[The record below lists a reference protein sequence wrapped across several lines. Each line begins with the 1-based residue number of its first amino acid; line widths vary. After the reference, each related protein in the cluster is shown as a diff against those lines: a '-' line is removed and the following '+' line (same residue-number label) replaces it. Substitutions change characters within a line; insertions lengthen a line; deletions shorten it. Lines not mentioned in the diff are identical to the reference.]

1 MENEN
6 MKINYPSMI
15 KRDSWKLILDSIT
28 RLITIE
34 EDLGGENVEELEKL
48 NKLAEKV
55 KEKTTVEPSAEEKSA
70 NNYNLGRPLP

>member
-1 MENEN
+1 MRNEN

-15 KRDSWKLILDSIT
+15 KRDSWQLILDSIT

-34 EDLGGENVEELEKL
+34 EDLGGENVGELEKL

-55 KEKTTVEPSAEEKSA
+55 KEKTIVKPSTETKFE
-70 NNYNLGRPLP
+70 RPLEAPM

>member
-1 MENEN
+1 MRNEN
-6 MKINYPSMI
+6 MKINYTSMI

-55 KEKTTVEPSAEEKSA
+55 KEKTTEKPSAKYEF
-70 NNYNLGRPLP
+70 GRPMA